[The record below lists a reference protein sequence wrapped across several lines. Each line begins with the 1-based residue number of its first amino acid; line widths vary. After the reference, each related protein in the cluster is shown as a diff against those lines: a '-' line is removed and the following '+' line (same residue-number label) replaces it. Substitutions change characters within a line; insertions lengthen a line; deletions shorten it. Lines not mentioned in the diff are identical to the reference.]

1 MSFDD
6 EMKKGF
12 AEAESFAGESFTM
25 SNHTGAFRGVFR
37 GDDAP
42 TDLDKL
48 QGYEVKT
55 TNAMSVSKSLFIR
68 GAPPMINEAIT
79 KSDQTRYIIT
89 GIESVDAATWEILL
103 HKQDG

>member
-1 MSFDD
+1 MSLDD
-6 EMKKGF
+6 EMITGF

-25 SNHTGAFRGVFR
+25 SNHIGVFRAVFR

-42 TDLDKL
+42 TDFDKL
-48 QGYEVKT
+48 QGYEVNT
-55 TNAMSVSKSLFIR
+55 TNAMSVSKSLFLK

-79 KSDQTRYIIT
+79 KSDQSRYIIT
-89 GIESVDAATWEILL
+89 GIESVDAATWEITL